1 MKNSLK
7 VRIMVQVSILILLSC
22 IGLSYLTNYTYSN
35 LLINTISN
43 QSLELTKSAEKMI
56 DQDQFKDLAMNLN
69 KNNYYYD
76 LKDNLNGI
84 RKMNGL
90 KFLYTMSRKKDG
102 NHFKYFYVVDGYPNG
117 SKNESP
123 LGEEEKGI
131 KDSPKLIKAFDTGKA
146 QIGEMSTMEEYGTLI
161 STYVP
166 IKSKQGEVIGVVGA
180 DFNAAIVDAKM
191 KETNKKQVIFTIVIL
206 LVSLLILF
214 MITSYIVK
222 PLRMLTSKVKEIGKG
237 NLTVTVEDQGKD
249 EIGQLSTSIQLM
261 VNDLKQIIGGILTV
275 TSKLHTSSE
284 SILQNAQETKDASQ
298 EMVHSLEEV
307 ASGIDV
313 QFNKTET
320 STYAME
326 EMSLG
331 VQTIASMATSV
342 SELSLSALQETEEG
356 KNIANQMMNQIQV
369 LNQTFQETA
378 HLMKDLDVRSKKIN
392 EVTNVIKEISSQTN
406 LLALNAA
413 IEAARAGEHGKGFS
427 VVAEEVRK
435 LAEQSESSAATIT
448 SIISKINEVGHSTF
462 VSMSKVENVVE
473 KSIEEF
479 HKMDRSYEHIYQS
492 IRNMT
497 SSIQEVSASAEE
509 MAVSSEEV
517 SASLSE
523 TFQIAKGTEHNT
535 KLMVASTNKQEE
547 AINEMFLD
555 LKSLVKMTDEL
566 TDLTQ
571 KFEL

>member
-1 MKNSLK
+1 
-7 VRIMVQVSILILLSC
+7 MVQVSILILLSC

-43 QSLELTKSAEKMI
+43 QSLELTKNAEKMI
-56 DQDQFKDLAMNLN
+56 DQDQFKDLATNLN

-102 NHFKYFYVVDGYPNG
+102 NHFKYFYVVDGFPSG
-117 SKNESP
+117 STNESP

-146 QIGEMSTMEEYGTLI
+146 QIGEMSTTEEYGTLI

-166 IKSKQGEVIGVVGA
+166 IKSKQGDVIGVIGA
-180 DFNAAIVDAKM
+180 DFNADIVDAKM

-497 SSIQEVSASAEE
+497 SKVQEVSASAEE